1 MLAAIVC
8 GATLAFL
15 RSNYHPAKIFMGD
28 SGALALGFVLATLA
42 VQGVLKTAATIA
54 LVAPLL
60 VMAVPILDTSF
71 VVLKRLKYRRAPW
84 GADHNHFY
92 HRFMRIGF
100 SQRSTAAYLHVWAA
114 LLAGYAILAAL
125 RPAAPARP
133 LGSRQHAHRCGVGA
147 ARGRRVGLDGLLA
160 RDPQVPAPAG
170 LTRQAARA
178 RRRSR
183 GGGRAGSHRRPAL
196 DEVHPGVARTQRAA
210 TSFGA

>member
-15 RSNYHPAKIFMGD
+15 PHNYHPAKIFMGD
-28 SGALALGFVLATLA
+28 SGALALGFVLATMA

-71 VVLKRLKYRRAPW
+71 VVLKRLKYRRPPW

-100 SQRSTAAYLHVWAA
+100 SQRRTAAYLHVWAA
-114 LLAGYAILAAL
+114 
-125 RPAAPARP
+125 
-133 LGSRQHAHRCGVGA
+133 
-147 ARGRRVGLDGLLA
+147 
-160 RDPQVPAPAG
+160 
-170 LTRQAARA
+170 A
-178 RRRSR
+178 RRRLRHPRCASCR
-183 GGGRAGSHRRPAL
+183 RARS
-196 DEVHPGVARTQRAA
+196 A
-210 TSFGA
+210 TGTSATR